1 MRMLNNELDSGDP
14 WRGPY
19 RGSRYTYNSRGIYYR
34 IPGSRRS
41 VQAADYSDTLQ
52 RALLNLKPYGSF
64 RITEGRH
71 VLTKVLEDA
80 RWVRK
85 FVCDYDGSL
94 RFTGVSLNPDKT
106 LRPGDLWT
114 GFYFEHGA
122 RFSLGYYDEIFCHD
136 EVDWSGTSEVPAS
149 RRAYVIAGHEKLLA
163 EVRAFRPTG
172 GRFYVNEHGKVW
184 SNSDV
189 MIEPRRGDSQV
200 KNFTALQKEILEQR
214 LEATKL
220 YPVYVCD
227 FQGELVFDVEA
238 MEGRSAGEEEGES
251 W

>member
-1 MRMLNNELDSGDP
+1 MGNAELDLGDP

-19 RGSRYTYNSRGIYYR
+19 RGSRYTFNSNGIYYR
-34 IPGSRRS
+34 VPGSRRS
-41 VQAADYSDTLQ
+41 VRATDYSDALQ
-52 RALLNLKPYGSF
+52 RALLTLKPYGSF

-71 VLTKVLEDA
+71 VLTKVLEDG
-80 RWVRK
+80 RWTRT

-94 RFTGVSLNPDKT
+94 RFPGVDLNPDET
-106 LRPGDLWT
+106 LRPGDVWT
-114 GFYFEHGA
+114 GFYFEHGT
-122 RFSLGYYDEIFCHD
+122 RLSLGYYDEVFCHD
-136 EVDWSGTSEVPAS
+136 EGDWSGASKAPRS
-149 RRAYVIAGHEKLLA
+149 RRAYVVAGHEELLS

-189 MIEPRRGDSQV
+189 LIEPKRIDSQV
-200 KNFTALQKEILEQR
+200 KGFTPLQKEILQQR

-238 MEGRSAGEEEGES
+238 TGGGSTREAEDES